1 MKTNLL
7 ILTAL
12 FFLLSANAQ
21 ETTNAGKPAP
31 EARFGLKGGL
41 NIANMVKSSD
51 GNFSSNSLLGFNGG
65 GLLILPLGGII
76 ALQPEVLFS
85 QKGYHASGSSLF
97 GSYDYRRF
105 VNCLD
110 VPLLLRL
117 NVSGSFAIVAG
128 PQYSYLLST
137 HTSFRSGD
145 ASYKQTV
152 NNEND
157 NIRKNIFGG
166 AIGADINLGDNLFLY
181 GRYTIDFKNN
191 NGDGTSSTP
200 AYKNQVIQFGLG
212 VAF

>member
-12 FFLLSANAQ
+12 FFFFSANAQ
-21 ETTNAGKPAP
+21 ETNNNSKPVP
-31 EARFGLKGGL
+31 EARIGLKGGL
-41 NIANMVKSSD
+41 SMATMLKPSGDNY
-51 GNFSSNSLLGFNGG
+51 SSNPLLGFNGG
-65 GLLILPLGGII
+65 GLLILPLGRVV

-85 QKGYHASGSSLF
+85 QKGYHADGSSLF
-97 GSYDYRRF
+97 GNYDYRRF
-105 VNCLD
+105 LNFLD
-110 VPLLLRL
+110 IPLLLRL
-117 NVSGSFAIVAG
+117 NLSNSFAIVAG

-137 HTSFRSGD
+137 HTDFRSGD

-166 AIGADINLGDNLFLY
+166 AIGADISLGENLFLY

-200 AYKNQVIQFGLG
+200 AYKNQVVQVGLG
-212 VAF
+212 IAF

>member
-65 GLLILPLGGII
+65 GLLILPLGRII